1 MGKLKI
7 ALVHDWLTGMRGG
20 EKCLEVFGELW
31 PNADLFTLL
40 AVPEKL
46 SPALRRLQLH
56 TSFLQPI
63 PGIARWYRHFLPLM
77 PAAIE
82 RLRLPAVDAVLSSS
96 HCVAKSIPVPPGV
109 PHLCYCH
116 TPMRYAWHMREAYVA
131 GMKPYL
137 RPLVRLLLDWLRSW
151 DRRTSQRVT
160 HFIANSETV
169 RQRIREAYRRE
180 SVVIHPPVDTL
191 FYHLSVKPR
200 EDYCLTVS
208 ALVPYKRL
216 DLAIEACNRLG
227 KKLVIIGTGEME
239 GKLRAMAGPKVH
251 FLGWGSNE
259 MIRDHLQRC
268 RVLLFPG
275 EEDFGIVPVEAN
287 ACGTPVIAFG
297 RGGATETI
305 VPSCSSLPFQGGA
318 GGVISREPT
327 GIWFDEQTTDALVAA
342 MQELEAHRSDFSPSG
357 CRRQAVRFCRER
369 FAAEIAGYVQQVTEG
384 KSADLPVR
392 RAA

>member
-1 MGKLKI
+1 MAALKI

-31 PNADLFTLL
+31 PDADLFTLL

-56 TSFLQPI
+56 TSFLQRI

-82 RLRLPAVDAVLSSS
+82 RLRLPEVDIVLSSS
-96 HCVAKSIPVPPGV
+96 HCVAKSIFVPPGV
-109 PHLCYCH
+109 PHLSYCH

-131 GMKPYL
+131 SMKPYL
-137 RPLVRLLLDWLRSW
+137 RPVVRVLLDWLRNW
-151 DRRTSQRVT
+151 DQRTANRVT
-160 HFIANSETV
+160 HYIANSETV
-169 RQRIREAYRRE
+169 RQRIWEAYGRD

-191 FYHLSVKPR
+191 FYHLARTPR
-200 EDYCLTVS
+200 EDYCLIIS

-216 DLAIEACNRLG
+216 DLAIKACTRLG
-227 KKLVIIGTGEME
+227 KKLVIIGSGEME
-239 GKLRAMAGPKVH
+239 GKLRNMAGPQVH
-251 FLGWGSNE
+251 FLGWGSNTT
-259 MIRDHLQRC
+259 IRDHLQRC

-287 ACGTPVIAFG
+287 ACGTPVIAYG

-305 VPSCSSLPFQGGA
+305 VPPSMN
-318 GGVISREPT
+318 REPT
-327 GIWFDEQTTDALVAA
+327 GLWFMEQTTDALIAA
-342 MQELEAHRSDFSPSG
+342 IEALDAHLADFSSLA
-357 CRRQAVRFCRER
+357 CRRQATRFSRER
-369 FAAEIAGYVQQVTEG
+369 FAMEIAGYVQQTLEG
-384 KSADLPVR
+384 KSVEQPLR